1 MIDCIV
7 FYTIA
12 AIFQPYNGSSTNK
25 FEIGSRYCIIL
36 CYYYRSI
43 LYLLFLTYT
52 SILIFSLRID
62 PGLKYTVY
70 CTAIKQ
76 GGQAEWDFAYNQ
88 YKTSQVAS
96 ERAKLLSALSCTKV
110 PWLLKRCGIVTGYIC
125 DLIFFLWYHHCS
137 WGDQH
142 SSNLWL
148 ILTYKVL
155 YLQMYFHVTT
165 NIYKVIYFLTL

>member
-1 MIDCIV
+1 MIIILQSDCAYFSGSWCFVNSFTVTLWTFPLTMIDCIV
-7 FYTIA
+7 FYTIS
-12 AIFQPYNGSSTNK
+12 AIFQPYNGSSTYK
-25 FEIGSRYCIIL
+25 FGIGSRYYIIF

-52 SILIFSLRID
+52 LILIFSLRID

-110 PWLLKRCGIVTGYIC
+110 PWLLKRCGIVDGFI
-125 DLIFFLWYHHCS
+125 
-137 WGDQH
+137 
-142 SSNLWL
+142 
-148 ILTYKVL
+148 
-155 YLQMYFHVTT
+155 
-165 NIYKVIYFLTL
+165 